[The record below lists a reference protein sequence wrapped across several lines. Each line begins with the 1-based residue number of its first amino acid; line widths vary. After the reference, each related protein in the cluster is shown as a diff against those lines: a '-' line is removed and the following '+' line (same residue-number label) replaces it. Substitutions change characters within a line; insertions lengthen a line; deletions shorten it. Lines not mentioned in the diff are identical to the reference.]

1 MTHRSKSSGAVA
13 IAAGAAL
20 SSAGNTSDKV
30 LCALIIPAGWT
41 TAALTFQA
49 SDDAGVTWNELTDDQ
64 GNAITIS
71 AAAVTAGLA
80 LSTNARMSM
89 DPSNF
94 ASVDFIKVRSGT
106 VGTPVNQVAAATIS
120 LIYRKYY
127 ALS

>member
-127 ALS
+127 ALD